1 MVYIIQ
7 YGYMVWKWHSQ
18 CIHICFACVALG
30 LPTTQCIYS
39 LCYFITIVVTSSCY
53 RHQPT
58 IFLNSQQ
65 KHNPPAPPPGLLHNS
80 AAFQKNFYCSLI
92 SNLNTICYQPFLS
105 ENILRQCQL
114 FNHLALFYLE
124 ILQFIYNKQQPTLTS
139 DFVLRSDSSS
149 RNKQNQPSSP
159 DFHFFHFGLIH
170 HRILIQEL
178 IGLGLPSHHQQINKP
193 GLNEQCRG
201 SSAFSKLSFTRIVTT
216 YSY

>member
-1 MVYIIQ
+1 MLFY
-7 YGYMVWKWHSQ
+7 
-18 CIHICFACVALG
+18 
-30 LPTTQCIYS
+30 
-39 LCYFITIVVTSSCY
+39 
-53 RHQPT
+53 
-58 IFLNSQQ
+58 
-65 KHNPPAPPPGLLHNS
+65 HNS
-80 AAFQKNFYCSLI
+80 SHFILLQTSTNHISKQLAETQSISTTTRTGPQLSCFQKNFYCSLI

-114 FNHLALFYLE
+114 LNLLALFYSE
-124 ILQFIYNKQQPTLTS
+124 ILQFLYNKQQPTLTS